1 MKKIKVILALLVLM
15 VVVTTECS
23 VAQAATPGVTVIAKE
38 VKVRE
43 LSATEL
49 AAVQRETATGRI
61 DGVNTQLPD
70 TRASY
75 TAYEHAQSFEFY
87 VGEQI
92 VARADASCIV
102 YHYTDGKVH
111 LYRRTIDVLR
121 ILTYQVSR
129 TYGSI
134 VNTDGSLSY
143 TTGDRVGIYG
153 DMVSWTY
160 AIDFRATPTVQEFS
174 CYQVD

>member
-1 MKKIKVILALLVLM
+1 MKRIKVILALLTL
-15 VVVTTECS
+15 VVVALTECS
-23 VAQAATPGVTVIAKE
+23 VAQAATQRVTVIAKE
-38 VKVRE
+38 EKVRE
-43 LSATEL
+43 LSAEEL
-49 AAVQRETATGRI
+49 AAVQREAATGRI

-102 YHYTDGKVH
+102 FHYTDGKVH
-111 LYRRTIDVLR
+111 LYSRTIDVLR
-121 ILTYQVSR
+121 IVTYRVSR
-129 TYGSI
+129 SYGSI

-153 DMVSWTY
+153 DIDSWTY
-160 AIDFRATPTVQEFS
+160 AIDFRATPAEQYFS
-174 CYQVD
+174 CYAVD